1 MRAQGSAAVAGVSHI
16 SGAHQ
21 GTAEGGRGA
30 PPTPTSGTAQ
40 VLATGALRMKTQPIQ
55 GPRN

>member
-21 GTAEGGRGA
+21 GTAEAGGA